1 MDVNVADRPVLI
13 ARAAEA
19 RDVLP
24 EALRERGAKVDVVG
38 LYETVAEEP
47 DRAALEAAESADY
60 VTFTSSSTVRNF
72 VAVAGKRLPGD
83 ARIVSIGPVTSDEAR
98 AAGLEVDVEA
108 VRHDPDGLVEALLLD
123 AGGRAVV
130 G

>member
-1 MDVNVADRPVLI
+1 MQGKPVLI

-24 EALRERGAKVDVVG
+24 DALRERGAEVDVVT

-47 DRAALEAAESADY
+47 DPAALERAAEADF

-72 VAVAGKRLPGD
+72 VDAVGNGIPKG
-83 ARIVSIGPVTSDEAR
+83 ARIVSIGPVTSEAAR
-98 AAGLEVDVEA
+98 EAGLEVAVEA
-108 VRHDPDGLVEALLLD
+108 ARHDIGGLVEALLAD
-123 AGGRAVV
+123 AV